1 MNQLSV
7 ALPRSVRV
15 CSTGML
21 FAALLL
27 TGCTSTENDPTMTH
41 IEARNELDAA
51 LTAAQHSIG
60 GEWEIADSGAEACT
74 LPSGTSGARYVMA
87 RFGGGL
93 TKDQQQPVVEAIVAA
108 WTEAAFRPTVSTRIE
123 SDVEV
128 TEINHPA
135 TGLGDDGVFVEV
147 NMSETRSSALGQTR
161 CVSGSPVEI
170 NRDGRTPTPTTG
182 PSGMA
187 N

>member
-27 TGCTSTENDPTMTH
+27 TGCTSTENDPRMTH

-108 WTEAAFRPTVSTRIE
+108 WTE
-123 SDVEV
+123 
-128 TEINHPA
+128 INHPA
-135 TGLGDDGVFVEV
+135 TGLGDNGVFVEV